1 MPFEATVRGLSLV
14 LGIALVSSVSLVGC
28 ATSATPGHGMP
39 VSSLSSAEVGKNA
52 RFEATGQV
60 SYYAAKFKGRRTASG
75 ERYNPDA
82 FTAAH
87 PTLPFGTLLLV
98 KRKRTSRFVIVRVND
113 RGPHIKGRLLDLSSA
128 AARRLGILTRGLATA
143 EVYVINPRSSLA
155 SRL

>member
-1 MPFEATVRGLSLV
+1 MPFEATVRGLSLA

-28 ATSATPGHGMP
+28 ATSSSAGHGTS
-39 VSSLSSAEVGKNA
+39 VSSLSSAEVGQNT
-52 RFEATGQV
+52 RYEATGEV
-60 SYYAAKFKGRRTASG
+60 SFYARKFANRRTASG

-113 RGPHIKGRLLDLSSA
+113 RGPHAKGRLLDLSSA

-143 EVYVINPRSSLA
+143 DVYVINPRSSLA